1 MDIED
6 SKELYKYLK
15 YLTRKIA
22 IKSEGKASLMV
33 ALLYYLSKF
42 EDNNK
47 PVKNNRASVVMT
59 DAVLQRELGIS
70 KYDVKKYRKELH
82 EMGILD
88 YQYRAAQPTQYW
100 LNLDVLRNEYGY
112 DCFDSNYND
121 VPSAPKGKVADAT
134 TENKN
139 SKYSKNGYKKKQTS
153 DNSKNNISYSNSSYV
168 FKKPYENLKERENR
182 MLENIKNNN

>member
-1 MDIED
+1 MIED

-15 YLTRKIA
+15 YTTRKIV
-22 IKSEGKASLMV
+22 IKFEGKASLMV

-100 LNLDVLRNEYGY
+100 LNLDVLRTEYGY
-112 DCFDSNYND
+112 DCFDSNYSD
-121 VPSAPKGKVADAT
+121 VPSAPKEKVADAT
-134 TENKN
+134 TENKK
-139 SKYSKNGYKKKQTS
+139 SKYSKNGYNKKQTS
-153 DNSKNNISYSNSSYV
+153 DNSKNNISYSNNSYV
-168 FKKPYENLKERENR
+168 FKKPHKRTDEELEELLKDN
-182 MLENIKNNN
+182 